1 MDKMGYFRIQGR
13 VDDVIK
19 VSGHR
24 LGSMEIESSLVSH
37 PAVAEAAAIGK
48 PDEVKGEH
56 VKVFVILRN
65 GIEPTEALALEL
77 KKHVRTV
84 VGPLATPDELEFV
97 PSLPKTRSGKIMR
110 RVVRAR
116 ELGEPVGDITTLDV

>member
-37 PAVAEAAAIGK
+37 PSVAEAAAIGK
-48 PDEVKGEH
+48 PDEIKGER
-56 VKVFVILRN
+56 VKVFVILKN
-65 GIEPTEALALEL
+65 GVEPTDDLAKEL
-77 KKHVRTV
+77 KNHVRKV
-84 VGPLATPDELEFV
+84 VGALATPDELEFV
-97 PSLPKTRSGKIMR
+97 SSLPKTRSGKIMR
-110 RVVRAR
+110 RVVKAR
-116 ELGEPVGDITTLDV
+116 ELGEPVGDITTLDA